1 MQKSLHL
8 YRAQLGMRLLSIQD
22 IPQHS
27 FSLYFLGFTE
37 EEPPCADLRST
48 GGREWLWQRPYTTL
62 EVQYKPG
69 ASPCTPM
76 TEDGEGVDH
85 ILVGVGEEAYNKVA
99 RDLGEDGKYV
109 DPDGV
114 RLEIKKI

>member
-37 EEPPCADLRST
+37 EEPPCADLRSV
-48 GGREWLWQRPYTTL
+48 GVREWLWQRPYTTL
-62 EVQYKPG
+62 EIQYKYSTVYRVS
-69 ASPCTPM
+69 AQYFFSIS
-76 TEDGEGVDH
+76 
-85 ILVGVGEEAYNKVA
+85 ILIFDNLHTYS
-99 RDLGEDGKYV
+99 Y
-109 DPDGV
+109 
-114 RLEIKKI
+114 

>member
-8 YRAQLGMRLLSIQD
+8 YRDQLGMRLLSIQD

-62 EVQYKPG
+62 EIQYKYSTVHHPGDTVQVQCSTVQY
-69 ASPCTPM
+69 T
-76 TEDGEGVDH
+76 T
-85 ILVGVGEEAYNKVA
+85 
-99 RDLGEDGKYV
+99 
-109 DPDGV
+109 
-114 RLEIKKI
+114 LEIQYSGHIRPVSDV